1 MIKGFKHNLTL
12 ASIATVVTVAVI
24 SMLACGESAQ
34 TTPVVD
40 ISATRI
46 VFSSNRD
53 YAEREIYVM
62 NADGS
67 NLIRLTQNRDDD
79 GWPAWSPDG
88 AKIAFTSDRGTD
100 YDEIWVMNSD
110 DTTSPRLQGEGEL

>member
-1 MIKGFKHNLTL
+1 MIKGFKHNLAL
-12 ASIATVVTVAVI
+12 ASIATAVTVTAI
-24 SMLACGESAQ
+24 SMLACGESVQ
-34 TTPVVD
+34 TTPVAD

-46 VFSSNRD
+46 VFSSDRD

-67 NLIRLTQNRDDD
+67 NLIRLTQKRDDD

-110 DTTSPRLQGEGEL
+110 DTTSPGLQGEGEL

>member
-1 MIKGFKHNLTL
+1 MGFKHNLTL
-12 ASIATVVTVAVI
+12 ASIATAVTVAVI

-67 NLIRLTQNRDDD
+67 GQTNITNH
-79 GWPAWSPDG
+79 PAADSNPSWGP
-88 AKIAFTSDRGTD
+88 
-100 YDEIWVMNSD
+100 
-110 DTTSPRLQGEGEL
+110 